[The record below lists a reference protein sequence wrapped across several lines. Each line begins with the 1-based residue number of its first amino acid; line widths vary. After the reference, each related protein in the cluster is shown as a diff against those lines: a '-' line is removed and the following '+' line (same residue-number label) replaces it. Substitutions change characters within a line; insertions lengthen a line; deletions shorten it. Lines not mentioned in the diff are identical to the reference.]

1 MSINTVTVSGNL
13 TKDSELK
20 QTKGGNL
27 LSGSIC
33 VNERVKDADGNWTD
47 KPCYI
52 DWTLFGPRAN
62 KLVGYLTKGAK
73 VCIDGFL
80 TYDSWTDKDGN
91 NRNKLSII
99 VREVV
104 FFRPSNVVMDQQA
117 AIQAAQQPY
126 QQTQQYQQPQPQQYQ
141 QPQPQPQPQY
151 QVMQVAPE
159 QAAAM
164 QQAAYAQYQQGQQP
178 IHY

>member
-33 VNERVKDADGNWTD
+33 VNERVKGADGNWGD

-52 DWTLFGPRAN
+52 DWTLFGPRAD
-62 KLVGYLTKGAK
+62 KLVGFLTKGTK
-73 VCIDGFL
+73 VCITGSL
-80 TYDSWTDKDGN
+80 TYDSWTDKGGN
-91 NRNKLSII
+91 KRNKLSII
-99 VREVV
+99 VREVE
-104 FFRPSNVVMDQQA
+104 FFRPSNVVMDQQTA
-117 AIQAAQQPY
+117 MQAV
-126 QQTQQYQQPQPQQYQ
+126 QPQVQLQA
-141 QPQPQPQPQY
+141 
-151 QVMQVAPE
+151 MQVTPE
-159 QAAAM
+159 QAMAM

>member
-1 MSINTVTVSGNL
+1 MSINVVTVSGNL

-27 LSGSIC
+27 LSGGIC
-33 VNERVKDADGNWTD
+33 INNRVMGADGNWTD
-47 KPCYI
+47 KPCFI
-52 DWTLFGPRAN
+52 DWTLFGPRAD
-62 KLVGYLTKGAK
+62 KLVGFLTKGVK
-73 VCIDGFL
+73 VCINGYL
-80 TYDSWTDKDGN
+80 TYDSWTDKQGN
-91 NRNKLSII
+91 KRNKLSII
-99 VREVV
+99 VREVE
-104 FFRPSNVVMDQQA
+104 FFRPSNVVMDQQTA
-117 AIQAAQQPY
+117 MQAAH
-126 QQTQQYQQPQPQQYQ
+126 
-141 QPQPQPQPQY
+141 PQPQPQPQY